1 MGMSLLDLIR
11 RKKPKPI
18 RETYL
23 DTPTLFGGLGAV
35 PHAEEKKISV
45 LSAAGGKTAKRSNK
59 RRSSRSAGSFN
70 RTPFL
75 ILLVG
80 AVSIAGA
87 WQAGLFEGVR
97 ATTLV
102 SDLKSAWNR
111 NVAFLSQEPRPR
123 PVHVQEHVTLIVEG
137 VSPASE
143 VHPFLLGKTPTAESA
158 VIERVDLPV
167 APEFSVPKG
176 SSMQSVSA
184 ALNRPASGSESN
196 VSAAPAHQPVKA
208 EPVQAPVVVKANPRP
223 STPKATSMAGQ
234 KTSDTSQTIAA
245 TEKATSTKVQLAK
258 SREPDAD
265 AQLMEALLLHLRKP
279 EATRN

>member
-18 RETYL
+18 RESYV

-70 RTPFL
+70 RAPLL

-80 AVSIAGA
+80 VVFFAGA
-87 WQAGLFEGVR
+87 WQAGLFEGAR
-97 ATTLV
+97 TTTLV
-102 SDLKSAWNR
+102 SDLKEAWNR
-111 NVAFLSQEPRPR
+111 NVAFLSQEPRTR
-123 PVHVQEHVTLIVEG
+123 SVQEHVTLVVEG
-137 VSPASE
+137 VHTKSE
-143 VHPFLLGKTPTAESA
+143 VNPFLLEKTPSAESA
-158 VIERVDLPV
+158 VIERVDPQV
-167 APEFSVPKG
+167 MPRFSVPEG
-176 SSMQSVSA
+176 ASMQGLSA
-184 ALNRPASGSESN
+184 ALNRPGSGSEPNS
-196 VSAAPAHQPVKA
+196 SAALAPQPVKA
-208 EPVQAPVVVKANPRP
+208 ESVRAPVVVKAKPQL
-223 STPKATSMAGQ
+223 STPKATSIARQ
-234 KTSDTSQTIAA
+234 NASDTNHKVAA
-245 TEKATSTKVQLAK
+245 TEKATSSKVQLAK

-265 AQLMEALLLHLRKP
+265 AQLMEALLLHLRKT

>member
-18 RETYL
+18 REAYV

-70 RTPFL
+70 RAPLL

-80 AVSIAGA
+80 VVFFAGA
-87 WQAGLFEGVR
+87 WQAGLFEGAR
-97 ATTLV
+97 TTTLV
-102 SDLKSAWNR
+102 SDLKEAWNR
-111 NVAFLSQEPRPR
+111 NVAFLSQEPRPDSA
-123 PVHVQEHVTLIVEG
+123 QEHVTLIVEG

-167 APEFSVPKG
+167 APGFSVPEG

-196 VSAAPAHQPVKA
+196 VSVAPAHQPVKA
-208 EPVQAPVVVKANPRP
+208 EPVQAPVVVKAKPQL
-223 STPKATSMAGQ
+223 STPKATSIARQ
-234 KTSDTSQTIAA
+234 NASDTNHKVAA
-245 TEKATSTKVQLAK
+245 TEKATSSKVQR
-258 SREPDAD
+258 SHEP
-265 AQLMEALLLHLRKP
+265 R
-279 EATRN
+279 R

>member
-111 NVAFLSQEPRPR
+111 NVAFLSQEPRPDSA
-123 PVHVQEHVTLIVEG
+123 QEHVTLIVEG

-167 APEFSVPKG
+167 APGFSVPKG

>member
-143 VHPFLLGKTPTAESA
+143 VHPFLLEKTPTAESA

-167 APEFSVPKG
+167 APGFSVPKG

-208 EPVQAPVVVKANPRP
+208 EPVQAPVVVKENPRP

-234 KTSDTSQTIAA
+234 KTSDTSQKIAA